1 MPDHPGRH
9 ETSADASLGFDDAL
23 DYQLDRAIIR
33 PRRQACPEDART
45 KRMSVRLTFCQ
56 PWVARLP
63 PWSMRPWESPPPMR
77 WRGGTNSHGRMDHRG
92 SSHKLVKSSLMRVPM
107 CRTRDARAP
116 VPNSLRAPGWRR
128 HDARVS
134 AGARPENHG
143 SSADLRASGWRRHN
157 TRFRA
162 DARPGSHGSSAD
174 LRAPGWRRQGMRVRA
189 DARPEKH
196 KSTADPRAG
205 WMPRQGTQ
213 VRADA
218 RPEKHG
224 STADLRAGR
233 WRRDGTRFRTDA
245 RPDSRGSSTDL
256 RAPGWRRHGT
266 RVRADARPEKHGSA
280 ADLRAGGWRGTQVA
294 SCSAGQPR
302 IKCGPSRR
310 WMAPARHAGQG

>member
-1 MPDHPGRH
+1 MKRPLMH
-9 ETSADASLGFDDAL
+9 AWASMMHSIAR
-23 DYQLDRAIIR
+23 LDRAIIR

-77 WRGGTNSHGRMDHRG
+77 WRGGTDSHGRMDHRG

-143 SSADLRASGWRRHN
+143 SSADLRASGWRR
-157 TRFRA
+157 
-162 DARPGSHGSSAD
+162 
-174 LRAPGWRRQGMRVRA
+174 QGMRV
-189 DARPEKH
+189 
-196 KSTADPRAG
+196 S
-205 WMPRQGTQ
+205 
-213 VRADA
+213 ADA

-224 STADLRAGR
+224 SSADLRAGWMAPAR
-233 WRRDGTRFRTDA
+233 HAGDARPGSRGSSADLRAGGWRRHATRFRTDA
-245 RPDSRGSSTDL
+245 RPASRGSNAGLDML
-256 RAPGWRRHGT
+256 IGLDGRRARNAHRRVGIACRTGRASGAQPDWR
-266 RVRADARPEKHGSA
+266 
-280 ADLRAGGWRGTQVA
+280 
-294 SCSAGQPR
+294 PR
-302 IKCGPSRR
+302 
-310 WMAPARHAGQG
+310 W